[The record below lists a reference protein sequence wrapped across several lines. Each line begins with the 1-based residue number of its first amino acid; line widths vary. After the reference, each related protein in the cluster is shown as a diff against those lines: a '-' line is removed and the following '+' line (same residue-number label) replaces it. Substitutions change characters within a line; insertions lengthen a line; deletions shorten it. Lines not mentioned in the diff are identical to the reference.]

1 MLSTN
6 VKIPEEDHAELLK
19 LARVGERTLAGEIR
33 LAIRRH
39 ISAENVTP
47 RPHPFLRA
55 RPRRQQLEANKMSKT
70 EALRL
75 REHTARRAA
84 KISGGDHTAYLRRVE
99 NQRRLAAGMSDHEKA
114 TQ

>member
-39 ISAENVTP
+39 ISAENRNASAASLP
-47 RPHPFLRA
+47 ESA
-55 RPRRQQLEANKMSKT
+55 AEAST
-70 EALRL
+70 
-75 REHTARRAA
+75 T
-84 KISGGDHTAYLRRVE
+84 GG
-99 NQRRLAAGMSDHEKA
+99 
-114 TQ
+114 